1 MESNTRELTM
11 NATFRT
17 LGCAMILA
25 AIIPLAHAA
34 RIDVDRPGHSA
45 DTTMPRTA
53 STTAPPASAPDAGG
67 ASSGDPDSFGRTLQ
81 FLGLADGN
89 IFLLSDCNGDTT
101 DCQTLAPA
109 PAATSFSFNDI
120 GRIALPARAAHSL
133 ICYWFSP
140 FLTIGYGND
149 SGSPVV
155 ANLEYTP
162 TVTIENPL
170 LDDPSLID
178 PTTGQPFN
186 GSLLTGMTSQQS
198 FDVPLPAAT
207 HVTERTRDSA
217 VCIAGLISRDTLVQL
232 FGLSDAQAKDFF
244 KQPMTL
250 KLNVDGN
257 AQYVDSATLY
267 FGWRLVGD

>member
-1 MESNTRELTM
+1 MMNT
-11 NATFRT
+11 TFRVC
-17 LGCAMILA
+17 GCALLLA
-25 AIIPLAHAA
+25 AMIPCARAA
-34 RIDVDRPGHSA
+34 RPDVDRPARSA
-45 DTTMPRTA
+45 DTTMAAA
-53 STTAPPASAPDAGG
+53 STSPGATIPNAPDAGG
-67 ASSGDPDSFGRTLQ
+67 ANSGDPDSFGRSLQ
-81 FLGLADGN
+81 WLGLADGN
-89 IFLLSDCNGDTT
+89 VFLLSDCSGDPT

-109 PAATSFSFNDI
+109 PAVTSFSFTDI
-120 GRIALPARAAHSL
+120 GHITLPARAAHSL

-140 FLTIGYGND
+140 FLTVGYGND
-149 SGSPVV
+149 SAAPVV

-162 TVTIENPL
+162 TVTIENPV

-186 GSLLTGMTSQQS
+186 GQLLTGMTSQQS

-207 HVTERTRDSA
+207 HITERTRDSA
-217 VCIAGLISRDTLVQL
+217 VCIAGLISRNTLVEL

-250 KLNVDGN
+250 RLNVDGN